1 MIMTARE
8 RLDNERE
15 LMLKSI
21 KTLRRVILQD
31 LKDLEK
37 IEDRLIASYQCEK
50 DNDLR
55 NVQKRDRRLPKS
67 RS

>member
-37 IEDRLIASYQCEK
+37 IEDRLIASYQSEK

-67 RS
+67 RP